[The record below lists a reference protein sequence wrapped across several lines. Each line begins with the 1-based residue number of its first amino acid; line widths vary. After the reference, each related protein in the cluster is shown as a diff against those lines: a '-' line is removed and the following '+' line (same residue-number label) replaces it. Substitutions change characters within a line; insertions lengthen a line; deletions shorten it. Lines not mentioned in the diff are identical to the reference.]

1 MNGYRFVGI
10 ILSLFIGLS
19 ACKKA
24 PIDTRPPRLSFIQN
38 STPKNASLRL
48 SDPVRIRLSVQSPDV
63 LVKLKS
69 LEIRIKYNNKPA
81 FTWKR
86 VDLSGLTQAF
96 LRYDTLARPTPGT
109 ETWIFTAQ
117 TENGGLATDSLRY
130 TVSPKPEDVVF
141 QTFSLG
147 FNNQNAF
154 GSWLLN
160 RTFTVKD
167 VRQRADSI
175 DLFYRWESN
184 SRVYMI
190 SPSALKD
197 SVLYPNV
204 PFRDFPTAVEWR
216 TTTLTK
222 AQFDTLYYN
231 DTRSITIAFDSGTPT
246 DRNGTRLLLA
256 DTNAV
261 FAFRSR
267 NRSGLMR
274 ANQIGKTESDRTNI
288 RIKILK

>member
-10 ILSLFIGLS
+10 ILFLFIALS
-19 ACKKA
+19 ACKEA
-24 PIDTRPPRLSFIQN
+24 PTDTRPPRLSFIQN

-48 SDPVRIRLSVQSPDV
+48 GDSVRIRLSIQSPDV

-69 LEIRIKYNNKPA
+69 LEIQIKYNNKPA
-81 FTWKR
+81 FTWKK
-86 VDLSGLTQAF
+86 VDLSGLTQAVF
-96 LRYDTLARPTPGT
+96 RYDTLARPTPGT

-117 TENGGLATDSLRY
+117 TEHGTSVTDSLRY
-130 TVSPKPEDVVF
+130 TVSPQPEAVVF

-147 FNNQNAF
+147 FNNENAF
-154 GSWLLN
+154 GSWLMN
-160 RTFTVKD
+160 RTFTTKD
-167 VRQRADSI
+167 VSQNADSI

-184 SRVYMI
+184 ARVYLV
-190 SPSALKD
+190 SPSALRD

-204 PFRDFPTAVEWR
+204 PFRNFPTAVEWR

-222 AQFDTLYYN
+222 TQFDTLYYN
-231 DTRSITIAFDSGTPT
+231 DALTIRTAYDSGTPT
-246 DRNGTRLLLA
+246 DRNGTRLQPA

-267 NRSGLMR
+267 NRTGLIR
-274 ANQIGKTESDRTNI
+274 ANRMAQSESDRTNLI
-288 RIKILK
+288 VKILK

>member
-1 MNGYRFVGI
+1 MNNYILIYI
-10 ILSLFIGLS
+10 ISYLFIVLS

-24 PIDTRPPRLSFIQN
+24 PTDTRPPRLSFIPN
-38 STPKNASLRL
+38 STPKNASLHLRD
-48 SDPVRIRLSVQSPDV
+48 SVRIRLSIQSPDV

-69 LEIRIKYNNKPA
+69 LAIQIKYNNQPA
-81 FTWKR
+81 FTWKV

-96 LRYDTLARPTPGT
+96 FRYDTLARLTPGT

-117 TENGGLATDSLRY
+117 TEHGTSVTDSLRY
-130 TVSPKPEDVVF
+130 TVSPKPEEVVF

-147 FNNQNAF
+147 FNNENAF
-154 GSWLLN
+154 GSWLMN
-160 RTFTVKD
+160 RTFTAKD
-167 VRQRADSI
+167 ASQYADSI

-184 SRVYMI
+184 ARVYWV
-190 SPSALKD
+190 SPSALQD

-204 PFRDFPTAVEWR
+204 AFRNFPAAVEWR

-231 DTRSITIAFDSGTPT
+231 DALTIHTAYDFGTPT
-246 DRNGTRLLLA
+246 DRNGTRLQMV

-267 NRSGLMR
+267 NRTGLMR
-274 ANQIGKTESDRTNI
+274 ANRIAQSESDRTNLTL
-288 RIKILK
+288 KILK